1 MKDNL
6 NTETAAPSVRIIRV
20 VVKPL
25 FQLGQVM
32 ITPGIRGAFSP
43 AQILPLLARHH
54 KGDWGTCD
62 KEDSQANQDAL
73 ESGARI
79 LSAYMIG
86 EQKVWIIT
94 EAETTE
100 GKGDR
105 AQTTIMLPEEY

>member
-6 NTETAAPSVRIIRV
+6 ATEPAAPSVRILRV

-25 FQLGQVM
+25 FRLGDVM

-54 KGDWGTCD
+54 KGDWGCLNDED
-62 KEDSQANQDAL
+62 KQANADAL
-73 ESGARI
+73 KSGARI

-86 EQKVWIIT
+86 EQKVWILT

-105 AQTTIMLPEEY
+105 ATTTIMLPEEY